1 MTPILQ
7 AVAPELLPFA
17 AQNIADAGESLNA
30 RSLDAA
36 TDIVAGLPLARV
48 IDMFDRPELQRAGNL
63 IARMP
68 DARAAALLEGMADDR
83 AADVLLE

>member
-17 AQNIADAGESLNA
+17 SQNIADAVESLNA

-48 IDMFDRPELQRAGNL
+48 IDMFDRPELQRAGSRREQKHSDEL
-63 IARMP
+63 AQRMRFRRTQH
-68 DARAAALLEGMADDR
+68 DQLLPH
-83 AADVLLE
+83 